1 MSRAGPGQAAAKTG
15 RAGPAGGP
23 AQAATG
29 QPDPA
34 TSQPDPATGPPS
46 PATGQPG
53 PATSQHDSAAGLA
66 GPASSQPGP
75 VTGQPDPAT
84 GPPSPVTGQPGPA
97 TATGTPPAPAAI
109 PRVRSVPAI
118 AVATAVLLAAVAIG
132 VAVGP
137 ADLSLPVVGEALLTR
152 LPWHPAMSVPGVDVT
167 IVWQVRLPRV
177 VLGAL
182 VGAML
187 AGGGAAYQGVFRN
200 PLADPYLLGVAAGG
214 GLGAT
219 IIIIAGASQA
229 LLPPAA
235 FAGAAVAV
243 AVTYLLGA
251 TGQRR
256 SAIGGAT
263 ASIVLAGVA
272 VAALLTAVQTYLQQ
286 EHTQDIQL
294 IYSWI
299 LGSLATASWSDVA
312 MILPYAAVAA
322 ALLLAH
328 RRLLDV
334 LRVGEVEASS
344 LGVDIARLRVT
355 VVIAATLGTAA
366 AVAVSGLIGFV
377 GIIIPHIVRLTAG
390 ASYRIVLPVS
400 MIGGA
405 AFLVLADVVARTV
418 QAPSEVPIGVITALA
433 GAPFFLFVLRSRRAR
448 RDLA

>member
-1 MSRAGPGQAAAKTG
+1 MSRAGPGQAAAK
-15 RAGPAGGP
+15 AGPGGQTDAGAAPAGQADGPARTAGGP
-23 AQAATG
+23 SQPAANASQEVTG
-29 QPDPA
+29 PADPA
-34 TSQPDPATGPPS
+34 RQ
-46 PATGQPG
+46 
-53 PATSQHDSAAGLA
+53 A
-66 GPASSQPGP
+66 GPASQTDRAG
-75 VTGQPDPAT
+75 A
-84 GPPSPVTGQPGPA
+84 A
-97 TATGTPPAPAAI
+97 GTAPAGVAI
-109 PRVRSVPAI
+109 PRVRSGRAI
-118 AVATAVLLAAVAIG
+118 AVATAVLVTAVAVG
-132 VAVGP
+132 VSVGP

-152 LPWHPAMSVPGVDVT
+152 LPWHPALSVPGVDAT

-219 IIIIAGASQA
+219 IVIIGGASQA

-235 FAGAAVAV
+235 FAGAAAAV
-243 AVTYLLGA
+243 AITYLLGA
-251 TGQRR
+251 TGRHR
-256 SAIGGAT
+256 SATGGAT

-299 LGSLATASWSDVA
+299 LGSLATASWSDVTL
-312 MILPYAAVAA
+312 ILPYAAVAA

-334 LRVGEVEASS
+334 LRVGEVEAST
-344 LGVDIARLRVT
+344 LGVDIARLRLT

-390 ASYRIVLPVS
+390 ASYRVVLPVS

-405 AFLVLADVVARTV
+405 AFLVLADVAARTV

>member
-1 MSRAGPGQAAAKTG
+1 
-15 RAGPAGGP
+15 
-23 AQAATG
+23 
-29 QPDPA
+29 
-34 TSQPDPATGPPS
+34 
-46 PATGQPG
+46 
-53 PATSQHDSAAGLA
+53 
-66 GPASSQPGP
+66 
-75 VTGQPDPAT
+75 V
-84 GPPSPVTGQPGPA
+84 
-97 TATGTPPAPAAI
+97 
-109 PRVRSVPAI
+109 AI
-118 AVATAVLLAAVAIG
+118 AALVVAMAIG
-132 VAVGP
+132 VSVGP
-137 ADLSLPVVGEALLTR
+137 ADLTPAMVGEALLAR
-152 LPWHPAMSVPGVDVT
+152 LPWHPALSVPGIDVT

-182 VGAML
+182 VGSML

-219 IIIIAGASQA
+219 IIIISGAGQP

-235 FAGAAVAV
+235 FAGAIAAV

-251 TGQRR
+251 GAR
-256 SAIGGAT
+256 SAGATNSAATGSGPGGAT

-286 EHTQDIQL
+286 QHTQDLQQV
-294 IYSWI
+294 YSWI
-299 LGSLATASWSDVA
+299 LGSLSLASWSEVLL
-312 MILPYAAVAA
+312 ILPYAAVAA

-344 LGVDIARLRVT
+344 LGVDIARVRLT
-355 VVIAATLGTAA
+355 VVVAATLGTAA

-377 GIIIPHIVRLTAG
+377 GIIVPHTVRLLAG

-405 AFLVLADVVARTV
+405 AFLVLADVAARTV
-418 QAPSEVPIGVITALA
+418 QSPAEVPIGVITALA
-433 GAPFFLFVLRSRRAR
+433 GAPFFLFVLRSQYSR

>member
-1 MSRAGPGQAAAKTG
+1 VNSTTGKSTTGKSTTGKSTTGKSTTGKSTTGKSTTG
-15 RAGPAGGP
+15 RRA
-23 AQAATG
+23 
-29 QPDPA
+29 
-34 TSQPDPATGPPS
+34 
-46 PATGQPG
+46 
-53 PATSQHDSAAGLA
+53 L
-66 GPASSQPGP
+66 
-75 VTGQPDPAT
+75 
-84 GPPSPVTGQPGPA
+84 
-97 TATGTPPAPAAI
+97 
-109 PRVRSVPAI
+109 
-118 AVATAVLLAAVAIG
+118 AVAIAALVVAMAIG
-132 VAVGP
+132 VSVGP
-137 ADLSLPVVGEALLTR
+137 ADLTPAMVGEALLAR
-152 LPWHPAMSVPGVDVT
+152 LPWHPALSVPGIDVT

-182 VGAML
+182 VGSML

-219 IIIIAGASQA
+219 IIIISGAGQP

-235 FAGAAVAV
+235 FAGAIAAV

-251 TGQRR
+251 GARR
-256 SAIGGAT
+256 ASATNSGAT

-286 EHTQDIQL
+286 QHTQDLQQV
-294 IYSWI
+294 YSWI
-299 LGSLATASWSDVA
+299 LGSLSLASWSEVLI
-312 MILPYAAVAA
+312 ILPYAAVAA

-344 LGVDIARLRVT
+344 LGVDIARVRLT

-377 GIIIPHIVRLTAG
+377 GIIVPHTVRLLAG

-405 AFLVLADVVARTV
+405 AFLVLADVAARTV
-418 QAPSEVPIGVITALA
+418 QSPAEVPIGVITALA
-433 GAPFFLFVLRSRRAR
+433 GAPFFLFVLRSQHSR

>member
-1 MSRAGPGQAAAKTG
+1 MRSG
-15 RAGPAGGP
+15 R
-23 AQAATG
+23 
-29 QPDPA
+29 
-34 TSQPDPATGPPS
+34 
-46 PATGQPG
+46 
-53 PATSQHDSAAGLA
+53 
-66 GPASSQPGP
+66 
-75 VTGQPDPAT
+75 
-84 GPPSPVTGQPGPA
+84 
-97 TATGTPPAPAAI
+97 
-109 PRVRSVPAI
+109 AI
-118 AVATAVLLAAVAIG
+118 AVAAAALVAAVAIG

-137 ADLSLPVVGEALLTR
+137 ADLSLPTVGEALLTR
-152 LPWHPAMSVPGVDVT
+152 LPWHPGLSVPAVAVT

-219 IIIIAGASQA
+219 IDHHHRGQ
-229 LLPPAA
+229 P
-235 FAGAAVAV
+235 GAAPAGRVRRRRPSRSRSPTCWGRPAGT
-243 AVTYLLGA
+243 AASSAGPP
-251 TGQRR
+251 RR
-256 SAIGGAT
+256 SCWP
-263 ASIVLAGVA
+263 ASRSPRCF
-272 VAALLTAVQTYLQQ
+272 TAVQTYLQQ
-286 EHTQDIQL
+286 EHTQVIQQ

-312 MILPYAAVAA
+312 MILPYAVVAA

-334 LRVGEVEASS
+334 LRVGEVEATS
-344 LGVDIARLRVT
+344 LGVDIARLRLT

>member
-1 MSRAGPGQAAAKTG
+1 M
-15 RAGPAGGP
+15 
-23 AQAATG
+23 
-29 QPDPA
+29 
-34 TSQPDPATGPPS
+34 PS
-46 PATGQPG
+46 
-53 PATSQHDSAAGLA
+53 
-66 GPASSQPGP
+66 
-75 VTGQPDPAT
+75 
-84 GPPSPVTGQPGPA
+84 
-97 TATGTPPAPAAI
+97 
-109 PRVRSVPAI
+109 
-118 AVATAVLLAAVAIG
+118 
-132 VAVGP
+132 
-137 ADLSLPVVGEALLTR
+137 
-152 LPWHPAMSVPGVDVT
+152 VDVT

-219 IIIIAGASQA
+219 MIIIAGAQ
-229 LLPPAA
+229 P
-235 FAGAAVAV
+235 GAAAAGRVRGRQAPPSRSPTCWGRP
-243 AVTYLLGA
+243 AGRQSA
-251 TGQRR
+251 T
-256 SAIGGAT
+256 GGAT

-286 EHTQDIQL
+286 QHTQDLQQV
-294 IYSWI
+294 YSWI
-299 LGSLATASWSDVA
+299 LGSLALASWSDVA
-312 MILPYAAVAA
+312 LILPYAAVAA

-344 LGVDIARLRVT
+344 LGVDIARLRLT

-366 AVAVSGLIGFV
+366 AVSVSGLIGFV
-377 GIIIPHIVRLTAG
+377 GIIVPHTVRLMAG

-405 AFLVLADVVARTV
+405 AFLVLADVAARTV
-418 QAPSEVPIGVITALA
+418 QSPAEVPIGVITALA
-433 GAPFFLFVLRSRRAR
+433 GAPFFLFVLRSRRSR

>member
-1 MSRAGPGQAAAKTG
+1 MAAKSGPDGQA
-15 RAGPAGGP
+15 GP
-23 AQAATG
+23 AQADAAPAGPAAGPAETATG
-29 QPDPA
+29 AAPA
-34 TSQPDPATGPPS
+34 ATGPPG
-46 PATGQPG
+46 T
-53 PATSQHDSAAGLA
+53 T
-66 GPASSQPGP
+66 
-75 VTGQPDPAT
+75 T
-84 GPPSPVTGQPGPA
+84 GPPGTASGPA
-97 TATGTPPAPAAI
+97 RPAAGTAGPPAGGTAPAQATI
-109 PRVRSVPAI
+109 PRVRAGRAI
-118 AVATAVLLAAVAIG
+118 AVATAALVAAVAVG
-132 VAVGP
+132 VSLGP
-137 ADLSLPVVGEALLTR
+137 ADLSLPAVGEALLSR
-152 LPWHPAMSVPGVDVT
+152 LPWHPGMSVSAVAVT

-219 IIIIAGASQA
+219 MIIITGGSQA

-235 FAGAAVAV
+235 FLGAGLAV
-243 AVTYLLGA
+243 AVTYLLGT
-251 TGQRR
+251 TGRNR
-256 SAIGGAT
+256 SATGGAT

-272 VAALLTAVQTYLQQ
+272 VAALFTAVQTYLQQ
-286 EHTQDIQL
+286 EHTQVIQQ
-294 IYSWI
+294 IYAWI

-312 MILPYAAVAA
+312 IILPYAVAAA

-334 LRVGEVEASS
+334 LRVGEVEATS
-344 LGVDIARLRVT
+344 LGVDIARLRLT
-355 VVIAATLGTAA
+355 VVVAATLGTAA

-377 GIIIPHIVRLTAG
+377 GIIIPHTVRLTAG

-405 AFLVLADVVARTV
+405 AFLVLADVAARTV

>member
-15 RAGPAGGP
+15 RAGPAAGP

-53 PATSQHDSAAGLA
+53 PATSQPTQPRAWLVRPAASLA
-66 GPASSQPGP
+66 QSPASLTQP
-75 VTGQPDPAT
+75 PDRPA
-84 GPPSPVTGQPGPA
+84 Q
-97 TATGTPPAPAAI
+97 PPASLAQPPPPGRAPAPTAI